1 VRNVCTKFHENL
13 WSGLVADSRSPT
25 GDCRVRVRCSSFFC
39 FINSSQNLY
48 FLYPSGTQLGFLPS
62 FIYYLEFLSG
72 SVEME
77 LISFLV
83 VSAAMTKSAQIP
95 FSSWLPAAMA
105 APTPVSALVHSST
118 LVTAGVYL
126 LIRFRHSFS

>member
-1 VRNVCTKFHENL
+1 L
-13 WSGLVADSRSPT
+13 D
-25 GDCRVRVRCSSFFC
+25 
-39 FINSSQNLY
+39 
-48 FLYPSGTQLGFLPS
+48 
-62 FIYYLEFLSG
+62 FLSG

-83 VSAAMTKSAQIP
+83 VLAAITRRAQIP

-126 LIRFRHSFS
+126 LIRFSPSFNY

>member
-1 VRNVCTKFHENL
+1 M
-13 WSGLVADSRSPT
+13 D
-25 GDCRVRVRCSSFFC
+25 
-39 FINSSQNLY
+39 
-48 FLYPSGTQLGFLPS
+48 
-62 FIYYLEFLSG
+62 FLSG
-72 SVEME
+72 SFEME

-83 VSAAMTKSAQIP
+83 LLAAITKSAQIP

-126 LIRFRHSFS
+126 LINFSPSFSYWLNVILLLVSGLIIYSV